1 MAHQKHKRGSEKNK
15 KNKRRKYR
23 KRKIVIQSVSFLKE
37 RFTDTGG
44 WTTLMPQRKM
54 QITCKQSHVLPGLLL
69 HCLSSAD
76 TYCRKWQ
83 KFRKC
88 NIN

>member
-1 MAHQKHKRGSEKNK
+1 MAHQKHKRGREKEK

-23 KRKIVIQSVSFLKE
+23 KRKIVIQSVFFFFLKE

-54 QITCKQSHVLPGLLL
+54 DFKSRASSHTFYLGSLL
-69 HCLSSAD
+69 
-76 TYCRKWQ
+76 Q
-83 KFRKC
+83 KVAE
-88 NIN
+88 IQET